1 MSPYTQGI
9 VDNILSS
16 WFSKKLL
23 VFVIGSIALF
33 LGNLESAD
41 WVIIAT
47 VYIGSQAAV
56 DIVEKVIKSR
66 T

>member
-1 MSPYTQGI
+1 